1 MLVFVVRKCQC
12 PVLPLPF
19 DLFRNRVF
27 AAASLLSLLQLMVLV
42 GLIVYLPLFLQ
53 GVLGVSA
60 TDAGAVI
67 TPMTVSSV
75 IGAALA
81 GFLINRLKSYQGITI
96 MSAFVLTA
104 SALRLMPLT

>member
-1 MLVFVVRKCQC
+1 MIVERYAVE
-12 PVLPLPF
+12 PVLPL

-42 GLIVYLPLFLQ
+42 GLIVYLPLYLQ

-81 GFLINRLKSYQGITI
+81 GLIYAAHSITWSLGSI
-96 MSAFVLTA
+96 MSARISGA
-104 SALRLMPLT
+104 E